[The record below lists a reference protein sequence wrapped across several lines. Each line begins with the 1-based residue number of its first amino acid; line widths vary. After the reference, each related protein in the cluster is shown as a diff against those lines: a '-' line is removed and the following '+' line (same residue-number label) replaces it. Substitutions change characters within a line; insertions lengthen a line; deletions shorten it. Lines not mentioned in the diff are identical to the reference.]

1 MPFIVIIGGPDRG
14 RSFQIEEGQT
24 LVIGRSQTSD
34 TQINDP
40 RVSRVHCRV
49 VVDGGT
55 ITLLDNDSA
64 GGTIMNGNQVSRQE
78 LDTGDTFSVGD
89 TTMRYQLDANLP
101 DDQPTIIPVASS
113 EPTPQPAPQLA
124 DLVGETF
131 AHYRLDKILAKGNTG
146 MIFKAQDTEH
156 DRVVAVKILT
166 PDPNHSDE
174 QRDRFVRA
182 MKTMLP
188 IKHDHLVSLYHAGK
202 TGPFCWAAMQYI
214 DGESLTELI
223 SRMGIEGMLDWRET
237 WRIGV
242 QIGRAL
248 DAAYDQKI
256 IHRNVT
262 PTNIMRRHADR
273 ACLLAD
279 LMLAKA
285 LEGNFS
291 QQITAPGQLIGE
303 VPYMAPERTRDS
315 DPVDTR
321 SDIYGL
327 GATLYALMAG
337 RPPFES
343 SSLPELVRMV
353 REDEPTPPKQFQ
365 LSIDEKFQDAVAR
378 MLAKKPADRYQTPT
392 ELLRDLERIGR
403 FNNLQADWT
412 GWSG

>member
-78 LDTGDTFSVGD
+78 LDTGDTFSIGD

-101 DDQPTIIPVASS
+101 DDQPTIMPVASS

-146 MIFKAQDTEH
+146 MIFKAQDTEQ

>member
-24 LVIGRSQTSD
+24 LVVGRSQTSD

-64 GGTIMNGNQVSRQE
+64 GGTFMNGNQVSRQE

-101 DDQPTIIPVASS
+101 DDQPTIMPVASS
-113 EPTPQPAPQLA
+113 APVPQPAPQLA

-146 MIFKAQDTEH
+146 MIFKAQDTEQ

-166 PDPNHSDE
+166 PDPNHSEE

>member
-1 MPFIVIIGGPDRG
+1 MPFLVIVGGPDRG
-14 RSFQIEEGQT
+14 RYFQIEEGQT

-64 GGTIMNGNQVSRQE
+64 SGTFINGNKVSRQE
-78 LDTGDTFSVGD
+78 LNTGDTFSVGD
-89 TTMRYQLDANLP
+89 TTLRYQLDANVP
-101 DDQPTIIPVASS
+101 DDQPTIAPVASK
-113 EPTPQPAPQLA
+113 PTAPQDVPQLA
-124 DLVGETF
+124 DLIGETF

-146 MIFKAQDTEH
+146 MIFKAQDTDQ
-156 DRVVAVKILT
+156 DRVVAVKVLT
-166 PDPNHSDE
+166 PDPNHSEE

-188 IKHDHLVSLYHAGK
+188 INHDHLVSLYHAGK

-248 DAAYDQKI
+248 DAAYEQKI

-262 PTNIMRRHADR
+262 PNNIMRRHADR

-285 LEGNFS
+285 LEGTFS

-392 ELLRDLERIGR
+392 ELLRDLERIGQ

>member
-1 MPFIVIIGGPDRG
+1 MPFLVIIGGPDRG
-14 RSFQIEEGQT
+14 RSFQIKEGQT

-49 VVDGGT
+49 VADGGT

-64 GGTIMNGNQVSRQE
+64 GGTFMNGNKVSRQE

-101 DDQPTIIPVASS
+101 DDQPTIAPVAAAT
-113 EPTPQPAPQLA
+113 PTPQAAPQLA

-146 MIFKAQDTEH
+146 MIFKAQDTEQ

-166 PDPNHSDE
+166 PDANHSDE

-303 VPYMAPERTRDS
+303 VPYMAPERTRDA

-343 SSLPELVRMV
+343 SSLSELVRMV
-353 REDEPTPPKQFQ
+353 REDEPTPPKEFQ
-365 LSIDEKFQDAVAR
+365 LSINEKFQDAVAR
-378 MLAKKPADRYQTPT
+378 MLAKKPSDRYQTPT

-403 FNNLQADWT
+403 FNNLEADWS

>member
-1 MPFIVIIGGPDRG
+1 VPFLVIIGGPDRG
-14 RSFQIEEGQT
+14 RSFQIKEGQT

-64 GGTIMNGNQVSRQE
+64 GGTFMNGNKVSRQE
-78 LDTGDTFSVGD
+78 INTGDTFSVGD
-89 TTMRYQLDANLP
+89 TTMRYQLDANIP
-101 DDQPTIIPVASS
+101 DDQPTIAPVAAAK
-113 EPTPQPAPQLA
+113 PTPQAAPQLA

-146 MIFKAQDTEH
+146 MIFKAQDTEQ
-156 DRVVAVKILT
+156 DRVVAVKVLT
-166 PDPNHSDE
+166 PDANHSDE

-248 DAAYDQKI
+248 DAAYEQKI

-303 VPYMAPERTRDS
+303 VPYMAPERTRDA

-353 REDEPTPPKQFQ
+353 REDEPTPPKEFQ
-365 LSIDEKFQDAVAR
+365 LSINEKFQDAVAR
-378 MLAKKPADRYQTPT
+378 MLAKKPSDRYQTPT

-403 FNNLQADWT
+403 FNNLEADWT

>member
-1 MPFIVIIGGPDRG
+1 VPFIVIIGGPDRG

-24 LVIGRSQTSD
+24 LVVGRSQTSD

-64 GGTIMNGNQVSRQE
+64 GGTFMNGNQVSRQE

-101 DDQPTIIPVASS
+101 DDQPTIMPVASS
-113 EPTPQPAPQLA
+113 EPVPQPAPQLA

-146 MIFKAQDTEH
+146 MIFKAQDTEQ

-182 MKTMLP
+182 MKIMLP

>member
-1 MPFIVIIGGPDRG
+1 MPFLVVVGGPDRG
-14 RSFQIEEGQT
+14 RSFELEEGQT

-49 VVDGGT
+49 ASDGGKV
-55 ITLLDNDSA
+55 ILLDNDSA
-64 GGTIMNGNQVSRQE
+64 GGTFVNGNPISRQE
-78 LDTGDTFSVGD
+78 LDTGDTFAVGD
-89 TTMRYQLDANLP
+89 TTIRYQLDTSIP
-101 DDQPTIIPVASS
+101 DEQPTVGPVATSAK
-113 EPTPQPAPQLA
+113 APQQTPALTE
-124 DLVGETF
+124 LVGQTF
-131 AHYRLDKILAKGNTG
+131 AHYRLDKILAKGNSG
-146 MIFKAQDTEH
+146 MIFKALDTEH
-156 DRVVAVKILT
+156 DRVAAIKVLA
-166 PDPNHSDE
+166 PDSNHSDE
-174 QRDRFVRA
+174 QRERFVRA

-188 IKHDHLVSLYHAGK
+188 IKHDHLIELYHAGK
-202 TGPFCWAAMQYI
+202 TGPFCWAAMQYV

-248 DAAYDQKI
+248 HAAYERKI

-262 PTNIMRRHADR
+262 PTNILRRHSDR
-273 ACLLAD
+273 ACLLGD

-285 LEGNFS
+285 LEGTFS
-291 QQITAPGQLIGE
+291 KQITQPGQLVGE

-343 SSLPELVRMV
+343 SSLPEMVRMV
-353 REDEPTPPKQFQ
+353 REDEPTPAKQFQ
-365 LSIDEKFQDAVAR
+365 LSINDKFQDAVNR
-378 MLAKKPADRYQTPT
+378 MLQKNPVDRYQTPT
-392 ELLRDLERIGR
+392 ELLQDLERIGR
-403 FNNLQADWT
+403 FNNLEADWT

>member
-1 MPFIVIIGGPDRG
+1 MPFLVIVGGPDRG
-14 RSFQIEEGQT
+14 RSFELEEGQT
-24 LVIGRSQTSD
+24 LVIGRSQASD

-49 VVDGGT
+49 ASDGGT
-55 ITLLDNDSA
+55 VTVLDNDSA
-64 GGTIMNGNQVSRQE
+64 GGTYFNGKTISRQE
-78 LDTGDTFSVGD
+78 LNAGDTFAVGD
-89 TTMRYQLDANLP
+89 TTIRYQLDNSIP
-101 DDQPTIIPVASS
+101 EEQPTVA
-113 EPTPQPAPQLA
+113 PIAAAPAVPEKIPQLA
-124 DLVGETF
+124 ELVGQNL
-131 AHYRLDKILAKGNTG
+131 AHYRLDKIVAKGNSG
-146 MIFKAQDTEH
+146 MIFKALDTKK
-156 DRVVAVKILT
+156 DRVAAIKVLS

-174 QRDRFVRA
+174 QRERFVRA

-188 IKHDHLVSLYHAGK
+188 IKHDHLVELYHAGK
-202 TGPFCWAAMQYI
+202 TGPLCWAAMQYV

-248 DAAYDQKI
+248 HAAYEEKI

-262 PTNIMRRHADR
+262 PTNILRRNSDR
-273 ACLLAD
+273 ACLLGD

-285 LEGNFS
+285 LEGTFS
-291 QQITAPGQLIGE
+291 KQITQPGQLVGE
-303 VPYMAPERTRDS
+303 VAYMAPERTRDS

-353 REDEPTPPKQFQ
+353 REDEPTPAKQFQ
-365 LSIDEKFQDAVAR
+365 LSIDDKFQDAVNR
-378 MLAKKPADRYQTPT
+378 MLQKNPADRYQTPT

>member
-1 MPFIVIIGGPDRG
+1 MPFLVIIGGPDRG

-64 GGTIMNGNQVSRQE
+64 GGTFMNGNKVSRQE

-89 TTMRYQLDANLP
+89 TTMRYQLDANIP
-101 DDQPTIIPVASS
+101 DDQPTIAPVAAA
-113 EPTPQPAPQLA
+113 TPAPQAAPQLA

-146 MIFKAQDTEH
+146 MIFKAQDTEQ
-156 DRVVAVKILT
+156 DRVVAVKVLT
-166 PDPNHSDE
+166 PDANHSDE

-248 DAAYDQKI
+248 DAAYEQKI

-303 VPYMAPERTRDS
+303 VPYMAPERTRDA

-353 REDEPTPPKQFQ
+353 REDDPTPPKEFQ
-365 LSIDEKFQDAVAR
+365 LSINEKFQDAVAR
-378 MLAKKPADRYQTPT
+378 MLAKKPSDRYQTPT

-403 FNNLQADWT
+403 FNNLEADWT

>member
-1 MPFIVIIGGPDRG
+1 
-14 RSFQIEEGQT
+14 
-24 LVIGRSQTSD
+24 
-34 TQINDP
+34 
-40 RVSRVHCRV
+40 
-49 VVDGGT
+49 
-55 ITLLDNDSA
+55 
-64 GGTIMNGNQVSRQE
+64 
-78 LDTGDTFSVGD
+78 
-89 TTMRYQLDANLP
+89 
-101 DDQPTIIPVASS
+101 
-113 EPTPQPAPQLA
+113 
-124 DLVGETF
+124 
-131 AHYRLDKILAKGNTG
+131 
-146 MIFKAQDTEH
+146 
-156 DRVVAVKILT
+156 
-166 PDPNHSDE
+166 
-174 QRDRFVRA
+174 
-182 MKTMLP
+182 LP

-248 DAAYDQKI
+248 DAAYEQKI

-353 REDEPTPPKQFQ
+353 REDDPTPPKEFQ
-365 LSIDEKFQDAVAR
+365 LSINEKFQDAVAR
-378 MLAKKPADRYQTPT
+378 MLAKKPSDRYQTPT

-403 FNNLQADWT
+403 FNNLEADWT

>member
-49 VVDGGT
+49 VVDACT

-101 DDQPTIIPVASS
+101 DDQPTIMPVASS

-291 QQITAPGQLIGE
+291 QQNTAPGQLIGE

-365 LSIDEKFQDAVAR
+365 LSIDEKFQDAVDR

>member
-1 MPFIVIIGGPDRG
+1 MPFLVIIGGPDRG

-64 GGTIMNGNQVSRQE
+64 GGTFMNGNKVSRQE

-101 DDQPTIIPVASS
+101 DDQPTIAPVAAAT
-113 EPTPQPAPQLA
+113 PTPQAAPQLA

-146 MIFKAQDTEH
+146 MIFKAQDTEQ
-156 DRVVAVKILT
+156 DRVVAVKVLT
-166 PDPNHSDE
+166 PDANHSDE

-248 DAAYDQKI
+248 DAAYEQKI

-303 VPYMAPERTRDS
+303 VPYMAPERTRDA

-353 REDEPTPPKQFQ
+353 REDEPTPPKEFQ
-365 LSIDEKFQDAVAR
+365 LSINEKFQDAVAR
-378 MLAKKPADRYQTPT
+378 MIAKKPSDRYQTPT

-403 FNNLQADWT
+403 FNNLEADWS

>member
-1 MPFIVIIGGPDRG
+1 VPFLVIIGGPDRG
-14 RSFQIEEGQT
+14 RSFQIKEGQT

-64 GGTIMNGNQVSRQE
+64 GGTFMNGNKVSRQE

-101 DDQPTIIPVASS
+101 DDQPTIAPVAAAT
-113 EPTPQPAPQLA
+113 PTPQAAPQLA

-146 MIFKAQDTEH
+146 MIFKAQDTEQ
-156 DRVVAVKILT
+156 DRVVAVKVLT
-166 PDPNHSDE
+166 PDANHSDE

-248 DAAYDQKI
+248 DAAYEQKI

-285 LEGNFS
+285 LEGNFA

-303 VPYMAPERTRDS
+303 VPYMAPERTRDA

-353 REDEPTPPKQFQ
+353 REDEPTPPKEFQ
-365 LSIDEKFQDAVAR
+365 LSINEKFQDAVAR
-378 MLAKKPADRYQTPT
+378 MIAKKPSDRYQTPT

-403 FNNLQADWT
+403 FNNLEADWS

>member
-1 MPFIVIIGGPDRG
+1 MPFLVIIGGPDRG
-14 RSFQIEEGQT
+14 RSFQIKEGQT

-49 VVDGGT
+49 VADGGT

-64 GGTIMNGNQVSRQE
+64 GGTFMNGNKVSRQE

-89 TTMRYQLDANLP
+89 TTMRYQLDANIP
-101 DDQPTIIPVASS
+101 DDQPTIAPVAAAT
-113 EPTPQPAPQLA
+113 PTPQAAPQLA

-146 MIFKAQDTEH
+146 MIFKAQDTEQ

-166 PDPNHSDE
+166 PDANHSDE

-248 DAAYDQKI
+248 DAAYEQKI

-303 VPYMAPERTRDS
+303 VPYMAPERTRDA

-353 REDEPTPPKQFQ
+353 REDEPTPPKEFQ
-365 LSIDEKFQDAVAR
+365 LSINEKFQDAVAR
-378 MLAKKPADRYQTPT
+378 MLAKKPSDRYQTPT

-403 FNNLQADWT
+403 FNNLEADWT

>member
-1 MPFIVIIGGPDRG
+1 MPFLVIISGPDRG
-14 RSFQIEEGQT
+14 RSFEIQEGQT

-34 TQINDP
+34 TKINDP

-49 VVDGGT
+49 AIDGGT
-55 ITLLDNDSA
+55 ATLLDNDSA
-64 GGTIMNGNQVSRQE
+64 SGTFVKGNQTSRHE
-78 LDTGDTFSVGD
+78 LNAGDTFTIGDSVL
-89 TTMRYQLDANLP
+89 RYQLDASV
-101 DDQPTIIPVASS
+101 PTD
-113 EPTPQPAPQLA
+113 EPTLVPTSGQPAPPPEVPQLK
-124 DLVGETF
+124 DMVGHTL
-131 AHYRLDKILAKGNTG
+131 AHYRLDEILAKGNTG
-146 MIFKAQDTEH
+146 MVFKAHDTEN
-156 DRVVAVKILT
+156 DRTAAVKVLT

-188 IKHDHLVSLYHAGK
+188 IKHDHLVTLYHAGK
-202 TGPFCWAAMQYI
+202 TGPFCWAAMEYI

-248 DAAYDQKI
+248 DAAYEQKV

-262 PTNIMRRHADR
+262 PTNIMRRHSDR
-273 ACLLAD
+273 ACLLGD

-285 LEGNFS
+285 LEGTFS
-291 QQITAPGQLIGE
+291 QQITQPGQLIGE
-303 VPYMAPERTRDS
+303 VPYMAPERTRDA

-327 GATLYALMAG
+327 GSTLYALMAG
-337 RPPFES
+337 RAPFES

-365 LSIDEKFQDAVAR
+365 LSINEKFQDAVAR
-378 MLAKKPADRYQTPT
+378 MLAKNPADRYQTPT

-403 FNNLQADWT
+403 FNNLEADWT

>member
-1 MPFIVIIGGPDRG
+1 VPFLVIIGGPDRG

-64 GGTIMNGNQVSRQE
+64 GGTFMNGNKVSRQE

-89 TTMRYQLDANLP
+89 TTMRYQLDANIP
-101 DDQPTIIPVASS
+101 DEQPTIAPVAAST
-113 EPTPQPAPQLA
+113 PTPQAAPQLA

-146 MIFKAQDTEH
+146 MIFKAQDTEQ
-156 DRVVAVKILT
+156 DRVVAVKVLT
-166 PDPNHSDE
+166 PDANHSDE

-248 DAAYDQKI
+248 DAAYEQKI

-303 VPYMAPERTRDS
+303 VPYMAPERTRDA

-353 REDEPTPPKQFQ
+353 REDTPTPPKEFQ
-365 LSIDEKFQDAVAR
+365 LSINEKFQDAVAR
-378 MLAKKPADRYQTPT
+378 MLAKNPSDRYQTPT

-403 FNNLQADWT
+403 FNNLEADWT

>member
-1 MPFIVIIGGPDRG
+1 MPFLVIIGGPDRG

-64 GGTIMNGNQVSRQE
+64 GGTFMNGNKVSRQE

-101 DDQPTIIPVASS
+101 DDQPTIAPVAAAA
-113 EPTPQPAPQLA
+113 PTPQAAPQLA

-146 MIFKAQDTEH
+146 MIFKAQDTEQ
-156 DRVVAVKILT
+156 DRVVAVKVLT
-166 PDPNHSDE
+166 PDANHSDE

-202 TGPFCWAAMQYI
+202 TGPFCWAAMQFI

-248 DAAYDQKI
+248 DAAYEQKI

-303 VPYMAPERTRDS
+303 VPYMAPERTRDA

-353 REDEPTPPKQFQ
+353 REDAPTPPKEFQ
-365 LSIDEKFQDAVAR
+365 LSINEKFQDAVAR
-378 MLAKKPADRYQTPT
+378 MLAKKPSDRYQTPT

-403 FNNLQADWT
+403 FNNLEADWT

>member
-1 MPFIVIIGGPDRG
+1 M
-14 RSFQIEEGQT
+14 
-24 LVIGRSQTSD
+24 
-34 TQINDP
+34 
-40 RVSRVHCRV
+40 
-49 VVDGGT
+49 
-55 ITLLDNDSA
+55 TLLDNDSA
-64 GGTIMNGNQVSRQE
+64 GGTFVGGAKVSRQD
-78 LDTGDTFSVGD
+78 LATGDTFAIGD
-89 TTMRYQLDANLP
+89 TTIRYQLDSDVPDEQATVAPMAQQDALP
-101 DDQPTIIPVASS
+101 QK
-113 EPTPQPAPQLA
+113 TPQLM
-124 DLVGETF
+124 DLVGQTL
-131 AHYRLDKILAKGNTG
+131 AHYRLDKIIAKGNTG
-146 MIFKAQDTEH
+146 MIFLAQDTEQ
-156 DRVVAVKILT
+156 DRIAAVKVLT

-188 IKHDHLVSLYHAGK
+188 IKHDHLIALYHAGK
-202 TGPFCWAAMQYI
+202 TGPYCWAAMQHV

-248 DAAYDQKI
+248 NAAYEQKI

-262 PTNIMRRHADR
+262 PTNILRRNSDR
-273 ACLLAD
+273 SCLLGD

-285 LEGNFS
+285 LDGTFS
-291 QQITAPGQLIGE
+291 QQITQPGQLVGE

-353 REDEPTPPKQFQ
+353 REDEPTPPKEFQ
-365 LSIDEKFQDAVAR
+365 LSINDKFQDAVAR
-378 MLAKKPADRYQTPT
+378 MLAKSPADRYQTPT
-392 ELLRDLERIGR
+392 ELLQDLERIGR
-403 FNNLQADWT
+403 FNNLEADWT